1 MSTLLTSV
9 AKYILFSP
17 SNFSSSSFV
26 ENKILN
32 PINNSLCI
40 PCWKLFYQDLR
51 STHKY
56 VD

>member
-17 SNFSSSSFV
+17 SNLLPSFFV

-32 PINNSLCI
+32 PITGSE
-40 PCWKLFYQDLR
+40 CWKLFYQDLR

-56 VD
+56 VV